1 MGKILGLNIALDP
14 LLFLLEIPLKQTF
27 TTDQCYIIHIL
38 LMAAK
43 KIITIN
49 WMKTDPPWINQWLQK
64 IKHIYLMEHVTA
76 QLQLKLPTF
85 KGKWRL
91 ISSYLGQDPPSTPP

>member
-1 MGKILGLNIALDP
+1 MKKEMTKIRIFWKNVREEMGKILGLNIALDP

-49 WMKTDPPWINQWLQK
+49 WMKTEPLGIDQWLQK
-64 IKHIYLMEHVTA
+64 IKHIYSICKHIDCPATIKTA
-76 QLQLKLPTF
+76 HF
-85 KGKWRL
+85 
-91 ISSYLGQDPPSTPP
+91 